1 MSTLPLISHRLFVA
15 AVRTEGNSPKKPDR
29 NEAAIRNSA
38 PKAAVIPLEIL
49 ESGKPM
55 PAGMTRRLQATMRA
69 TI

>member
-15 AVRTEGNSPKKPDR
+15 AVRTEGKSPEKPDR

-38 PKAAVIPLEIL
+38 AKAVAIPLEIL

-55 PAGMTRRLQATMRA
+55 SARVPRHLQTPIRA